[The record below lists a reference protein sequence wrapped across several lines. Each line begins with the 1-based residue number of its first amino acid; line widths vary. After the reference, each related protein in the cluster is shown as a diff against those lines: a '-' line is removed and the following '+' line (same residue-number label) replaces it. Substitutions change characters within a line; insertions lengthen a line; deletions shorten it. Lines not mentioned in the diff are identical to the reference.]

1 MRIKKNFTEIG
12 QFYFPDLWVVIDQ
25 LPEFVEAQESKRHL
39 FVEFTGSGFAGRA
52 FKLAMR

>member
-1 MRIKKNFTEIG
+1 MWIKKNFTEIG